1 MSSRLNELRRRECQ
15 KASLGVEGRVGR
27 REFGWNAWR
36 YLLAQGDLPRDGS
49 TLRRGSW
56 VGKLISAADAKADR
70 LGCVKKVRK
79 QSDPS
84 VSCRQIKRM
93 SRVWVISAIPLEEI
107 GEESEGEREKKTRS
121 QNKVTVAA
129 GRQKECS
136 NNQTA
141 VPRKRAWRRETD
153 AELSIWASDR
163 VGE

>member
-1 MSSRLNELRRRECQ
+1 MSSRLNGLRRRKCQ

-56 VGKLISAADAKADR
+56 VGKLVSAADARANR
-70 LGCVKKVRK
+70 LGCEKKVRK

-84 VSCRQIKRM
+84 VFLSPDKTNVEGLGDFGDTFGRRLGR
-93 SRVWVISAIPLEEI
+93 RVRV
-107 GEESEGEREKKTRS
+107 REKKPRS

-136 NNQTA
+136 NNSSA
-141 VPRKRAWRRETD
+141 PKASLAERDRR
-153 AELSIWASDR
+153 
-163 VGE
+163 